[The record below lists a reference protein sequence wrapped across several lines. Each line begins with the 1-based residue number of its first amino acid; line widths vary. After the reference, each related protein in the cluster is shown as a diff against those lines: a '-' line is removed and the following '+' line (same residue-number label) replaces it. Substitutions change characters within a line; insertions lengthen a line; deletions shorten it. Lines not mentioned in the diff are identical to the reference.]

1 MTLIV
6 DDQEIDLIYF
16 NGAPLSGLYFNGT
29 EIDYR
34 PTSLMN
40 FNGGITDYGSGGTSW
55 TATGSTAISTDQKHD
70 GTHSL
75 HCDSGVLYGTLALPS
90 TYSIEFWLYVASSAL
105 ESGTWGA
112 GFSTTNT
119 DGVFIVGDG
128 GARVYIENSLVYADY
143 DYNNVDK
150 WAHWKLVYDGT
161 DTTVYLNG
169 VSKATYAGAMGENAN
184 SVLTL
189 GGYTSDAGSSFS
201 SAHKPYI
208 DGFKITSP

>member
-1 MTLIV
+1 MGLV
-6 DDQEIDLIYF
+6 VNDEEIDLVFF
-16 NGAPLSGLYFNGT
+16 NGTAIKSLYFNGT
-29 EIDYR
+29 EVDFLPISKM
-34 PTSLMN
+34 T
-40 FNGGITDYGSGGTSW
+40 FNGSITDYGSAELSW
-55 TATGSTAISTDQKHD
+55 TATGSTAISTAQKHD

-75 HCDSGVLYGTLALPS
+75 KCDSGVLYGTLALPS
-90 TYSIEFWLYVASSAL
+90 TYSIEFWLYVDSTAL
-105 ESGTWGA
+105 EADTWGA

-128 GARVYIENSLVYADY
+128 GGRVYIENSLVYADY

-189 GGYTSDAGSSFS
+189 GGYTSDAGTSFS
-201 SAHKPYI
+201 TAHKPYI